1 MHILRDWKWLL
12 SALLVL
18 LLSAVSAS
26 AQGTRI
32 PRMPDGKPNLTGL
45 WQATTTAYWNVEDH
59 SAQAGPL
66 PQLGAIGAIPPG
78 MSIVEGGSI
87 PYKPESLEKRNENS
101 ANRLKLDPE
110 VKCYM
115 PGLPRATYLPY
126 PFQII
131 QSQKDVM
138 FAYEYATTNRV
149 VNMGSPKEAA
159 VDTWMGTSNGRWQ
172 GDTLV
177 VDVTG
182 FNGKSWFDRAGNF
195 ATSNLHVVERYTL
208 ADANTL
214 NYEATIEDSS
224 VFTRPWKISLS
235 LNRLRDSNAR
245 LLEFKCVEFVEEL
258 LYGDLVSKPRQENSK

>member
-1 MHILRDWKWLL
+1 MNVQRHWKCV
-12 SALLVL
+12 LLVL
-18 LLSAVSAS
+18 LALSIAANSAD
-26 AQGTRI
+26 AQAARI

-45 WQATTTAYWNVEDH
+45 WQAITTAHWNVEDH
-59 SAQAGPL
+59 SAQAGPF

-78 MSIVEGGSI
+78 QSIVDGGSI
-87 PYKPESLEKRNENS
+87 PYKPEALTKRDENF

-110 VKCYM
+110 IKCYM

-131 QSQKDVM
+131 QSQKDIMV
-138 FAYEYATTNRV
+138 AYEYATANRV
-149 VNMGSPKEAA
+149 VNMSSPKEAA

-195 ATSNLHVVERYTL
+195 ATSNLHVVERYTFI
-208 ADANTL
+208 DANTL
-214 NYEATIEDSS
+214 NYEATIEDPS
-224 VFTRPWKISLS
+224 VFTRPWRVSLS
-235 LNRLRDSNAR
+235 LYRLRDKNAR